1 MKHKET
7 LGHKV
12 KTLDNLFYRNLITYE
27 ISRKRMDEVTVMH
40 GWILGFLYE
49 NQDRDIF
56 QKDIESECSIARS
69 TVTCIVKL
77 MEKKGYIR
85 RESVEQDARLKKLV
99 LTEQGR
105 AVHQMADAN
114 MVRMEARL
122 AKGFSDEEL
131 EQLFDF
137 LQRLQENL
145 KE

>member
-1 MKHKET
+1 MEEK
-7 LGHKV
+7 G
-12 KTLDNLFYRNLITYE
+12 LIQ
-27 ISRKRMDEVTVMH
+27 RLPVP
-40 GWILGFLYE
+40 G
-49 NQDRDIF
+49 
-56 QKDIESECSIARS
+56 
-69 TVTCIVKL
+69 
-77 MEKKGYIR
+77 
-85 RESVEQDARLKKLV
+85 DARLKKLV

-105 AVHQMADAN
+105 AVHQMVDAN